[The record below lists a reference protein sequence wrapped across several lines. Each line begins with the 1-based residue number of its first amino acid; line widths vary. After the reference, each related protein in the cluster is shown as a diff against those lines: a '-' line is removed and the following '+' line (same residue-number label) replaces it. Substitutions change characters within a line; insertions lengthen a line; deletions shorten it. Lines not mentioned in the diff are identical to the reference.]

1 MNYKEI
7 IGLSVAEA
15 RRFVAN
21 IRIVK
26 ENGVKLTYS
35 KETRPDRLNVG
46 VKNGKISEILVVG

>member
-15 RRFVAN
+15 RMFASN

-35 KETRPDRLNVG
+35 KEYRPDRLNVG
-46 VKNGKISEILVVG
+46 VKNGKISEILGVG